1 MAVAVPEAVR
11 RLGVASQDGLLAALC
26 ERQGIELMVLFG
38 SAARFDED
46 RADEDRADV
55 DRACVPRDI
64 DLAVWSRT
72 DGLDQLGV
80 HHALWELVGTEDVDL
95 MDLRRAGPVAR
106 ERALVGAVVL
116 HEGERGLFA
125 NQQIAAI
132 MERMDTAWLRRLEL
146 ELLRQ

>member
-11 RLGVASQDGLLAALC
+11 RLGVASEDGTLAALC

-38 SAARFDED
+38 SAARSDED
-46 RADEDRADV
+46 RVDEGRV
-55 DRACVPRDI
+55 YVPRDI

-72 DGLDQLGV
+72 DGLDQLAV

-116 HEGERGLFA
+116 HEGEPGLFA